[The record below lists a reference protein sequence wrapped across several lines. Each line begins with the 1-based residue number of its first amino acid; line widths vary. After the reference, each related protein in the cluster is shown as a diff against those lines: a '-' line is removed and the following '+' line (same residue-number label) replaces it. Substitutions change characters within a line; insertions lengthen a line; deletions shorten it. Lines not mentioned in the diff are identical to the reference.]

1 MRQPGVQVVLA
12 LVLML
17 TVAGCDS
24 SFVEP
29 PPEFSA
35 ADVRYPAPPL
45 LPGQA
50 RRVVAIP
57 RHAADEIV
65 LRVVH
70 GTTRGPCIHAGNT
83 YTLTAIDQ
91 FKVVEPPRGK
101 SRLTLINVRP
111 GTPKSPDYPGGLAEG
126 QTLTVR
132 LTLADETRRRMER
145 RERLL
150 GDTVLWI
157 DGDELKRLDLPR

>member
-1 MRQPGVQVVLA
+1 MRPLRVQVFLAFVL
-12 LVLML
+12 LSP
-17 TVAGCDS
+17 TAGCDS

-29 PPEFSA
+29 PPKLLT
-35 ADVRYPAPPL
+35 ADLHYSAPPP
-45 LPGQA
+45 LPG
-50 RRVVAIP
+50 RVRHIAAGPRQDADAI
-57 RHAADEIV
+57 I

-70 GTTRGPCIHAGNT
+70 GTARGPCIHATNT

-91 FKVVEPPRGK
+91 FKVVEPFRGK

-111 GTPKSPDYPGGLAEG
+111 GTPRSPDYPGGLAEG
-126 QTLTVR
+126 QALNVR

-157 DGDELKRLDLPR
+157 DADELERLDPSG